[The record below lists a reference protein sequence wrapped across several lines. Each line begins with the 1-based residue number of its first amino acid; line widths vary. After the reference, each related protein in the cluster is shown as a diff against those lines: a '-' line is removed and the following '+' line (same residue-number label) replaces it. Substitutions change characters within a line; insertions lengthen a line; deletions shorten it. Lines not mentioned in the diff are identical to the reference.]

1 MSLHYRHSDHHTYR
15 ARGQAD
21 SLADKPIKRIPPP
34 PAQEL
39 GRLGGEMARRMV
51 EAALAFLTERAV
63 AETKA
68 TFAETAYGARTDDGS
83 VTTTGPKA

>member
-1 MSLHYRHSDHHTYR
+1 MHYRHSDHHSYR
-15 ARGQAD
+15 ARGEAD
-21 SLADKPIKRIPPP
+21 SLADRPIKRIPPP

-51 EAALAFLTERAV
+51 EAALTFLTERAV
-63 AETKA
+63 AETRSS
-68 TFAETAYGARTDDGS
+68 FAETAYGAQGDDRS

>member
-1 MSLHYRHSDHHTYR
+1 MHYRHSDHHSFR
-15 ARGQAD
+15 ARGPED

-63 AETKA
+63 ADTRSS
-68 TFAETAYGARTDDGS
+68 FAETAYGARTDDGS
-83 VTTTGPKA
+83 VTTAGPKA